1 MGTLQ
6 SKARRSTSIYR
17 AVSVVEER
25 APGQKVVRYSSAHSD
40 AVTSVATLNS
50 DLCVS
55 GGLDKTVVVYNWKSG
70 CMQRTFQGHTR
81 DVTKVAC
88 SYNSRALFSASRDK
102 TALMWTLDSDA
113 TPVQQFSGHDLVVN
127 GLAVS
132 QDGSLLCTGSRD
144 NSLCLWDVETGE
156 CLRKTSISRN
166 LVTHLCWIPEDRC
179 IIQTSEDKMIRIW
192 DSRELQVAHI
202 FPPKNYIQMHCDVS
216 QDGHYCLTSSN
227 GFGGQGCEATLWDL
241 RQTGRMVCEYR
252 GHQQSTACC
261 LFLPSTLTASPLIGT
276 SSHDCCVKIWNRDTA
291 ACLATLSL
299 DGSGPLSS
307 LAAGDASS
315 LLCASF
321 NTGIHLLRVTSSGG
335 LQLRE
340 VAGF

>member
-1 MGTLQ
+1 
-6 SKARRSTSIYR
+6 
-17 AVSVVEER
+17 
-25 APGQKVVRYSSAHSD
+25 
-40 AVTSVATLNS
+40 
-50 DLCVS
+50 
-55 GGLDKTVVVYNWKSG
+55 
-70 CMQRTFQGHTR
+70 
-81 DVTKVAC
+81 
-88 SYNSRALFSASRDK
+88 
-102 TALMWTLDSDA
+102 
-113 TPVQQFSGHDLVVN
+113 
-127 GLAVS
+127 
-132 QDGSLLCTGSRD
+132 
-144 NSLCLWDVETGE
+144 
-156 CLRKTSISRN
+156 
-166 LVTHLCWIPEDRC
+166 
-179 IIQTSEDKMIRIW
+179 MIRIW

-261 LFLPSTLTASPLIGT
+261 LFLPSTLTAPPLIGT